1 MHLNQIHS
9 FLAVSKT
16 LNFTGA
22 ARQLGVPQST
32 ISRQINDLESQLG
45 VRLFYRTKRDVQLTD
60 EGRIFLPYA
69 NEIAEAARKG
79 SFAVRQLH
87 EGAAGR
93 LSIAAADA
101 CRTFLADAL
110 SAFHQRYPE
119 IAVDITP
126 MPAGQS
132 LMEDM
137 KAPYDFWFLYRDMLL
152 DTDNF
157 EYAFTH
163 REPLCIARRRD
174 HAATDHSTANPGIPA
189 GSFAESDA
197 ASVSPTDPG
206 AASESPATVDI
217 VNESSIGSGST
228 FSPDPAKENPA
239 GSLPDLRNMKDLS
252 SERFILISEETDP
265 ILYMQTMNY
274 CRTHRFTP
282 KAANTFPEVSSV
294 LLSVSAGLGI
304 SILPQS
310 LLAGSASQL
319 EILPMDDE
327 SYAIDCIAAWKPSLL
342 NPAASLFLQILR
354 EMLPES

>member
-101 CRTFLADAL
+101 CRTFLANAL

-137 KAPYDFWFLYRDMLL
+137 KAPFDFWFLYRDMLV
-152 DTDNF
+152 DPDNF

-174 HAATDHSTANPGIPA
+174 HATA
-189 GSFAESDA
+189 
-197 ASVSPTDPG
+197 
-206 AASESPATVDI
+206 
-217 VNESSIGSGST
+217 
-228 FSPDPAKENPA
+228 DPAKENPA

-342 NPAASLFLQILR
+342 NPAAALFLQTLR
-354 EMLPES
+354 DMLPES